1 MLENTERNSRDF
13 SVYDKMATEDL
24 KLLLLADIDSD
35 DQVTDMEVLCY
46 VTELI
51 TKRENESGIP
61 RKTTQEAYAEFRE
74 KYMYSDDLADAEG
87 IDNPSENVEVSVPKA
102 PSRVIPFMKC
112 LPRVAVITIVSLG
125 VAMALAMS
133 VEAIRTPIIE
143 FVLKHF
149 SNHSTVVFSDEYT
162 EPLQEDDIYKV
173 IDGAPVPDG
182 YGLVNKTIQDG
193 WVISLLYKNQSED
206 RIRLIINVADGV
218 FDFDSEGFERREI
231 TVNGHQGTLFIK
243 GLEKQMIWL
252 DDNNSVLF
260 FLYASN
266 LDDSTFREVAEYWSS
281 RQIKLGGETK

>member
-24 KLLLLADIDSD
+24 EMLLLADIDSD

-46 VTELI
+46 VMELV
-51 TKRENESGIP
+51 TKREKESGIP

-74 KYMYSDDLADAEG
+74 KYMYSDDLTDAED
-87 IDNPSENVEVSVPKA
+87 IENTLEDMRASTPKT
-102 PSRVIPFMKC
+102 PSRVIPFIKR

-125 VAMALAMS
+125 VAMTLAMS
-133 VEAIRTPIIE
+133 VEAIRKPVIDFI
-143 FVLKHF
+143 FKHF
-149 SNHSTVVFSDEYT
+149 SNHSTIVFSDEYT
-162 EPLQEDDIYKV
+162 EPPQEEDIYTV

-206 RIRLIINVADGV
+206 RIRLIINLADGGL
-218 FDFDSEGFERREI
+218 DFDSEGFERQEI
-231 TVNGHQGTLFIK
+231 TINGHQGTLFIK
-243 GLEKQMIWL
+243 SLEKQMIWL
-252 DDNNSVLF
+252 DDNNSVIF

-266 LDDSTFREVAEYWSS
+266 LDESTFREFAEYWSS
-281 RQIKLGGETK
+281 RQINLGGETK